1 MPGCARV
8 GDTINTGH
16 LCDTTATIIVG
27 SNNVFVNG
35 KSATFLGSDIS
46 SHQIESQRGVQP
58 PGPPTNPSTCIPH
71 PGQKVNVGSS
81 TVKVNGKAMA
91 RIGDSA
97 DLGSVTGGSTN
108 VFAGG

>member
-8 GDTINTGH
+8 NDTINTGH
-16 LCDTTATIIVG
+16 GCDTTATIVNG

-35 KSATFLGSDIS
+35 RSATFEGADIS
-46 SHQIESQRGVQP
+46 SHQI
-58 PGPPTNPSTCIPH
+58 TNPAPPPAPTCIPH
-71 PGQKVNVGSS
+71 PGQKVNVGSE
-81 TVKVNGKAMA
+81 TVKVNGKKMA

>member
-8 GDTINTGH
+8 NDTINTGH
-16 LCDTTATIIVG
+16 GCDTTATIIVG

-35 KSATFLGSDIS
+35 VSATFQGADIS
-46 SHQIESQRGVQP
+46 SHQID
-58 PGPPTNPSTCIPH
+58 NPSPPPTCIPD
-71 PGQKVNVGSS
+71 PGQKVNVGSA
-81 TVKVNGKAMA
+81 TVKVNGKPMA

-97 DLGSVTGGSTN
+97 DLGQITGGSAN

>member
-8 GDTINTGH
+8 NDTINTGH
-16 LCDTTATIIVG
+16 GCDTTATIIVG

-35 KSATFLGSDIS
+35 KVQHLRV
-46 SHQIESQRGVQP
+46 QIFRP
-58 PGPPTNPSTCIPH
+58 HTITNPVKTPGAPPCIAH
-71 PGQKVNVGSS
+71 PGQKVNAGSE

>member
-8 GDTINTGH
+8 NDTINTGH
-16 LCDTTATIIVG
+16 GCDTTATIIVG

-35 KSATFLGSDIS
+35 RSATFQGADIS
-46 SHQIESQRGVQP
+46 THTI
-58 PGPPTNPSTCIPH
+58 TNPVQAPGAPPCIPH
-71 PGQKVNVGSS
+71 PNQKVNVGSS

-108 VFAGG
+108 VFAN

>member
-8 GDTINTGH
+8 NDTINTGH
-16 LCDTTATIIVG
+16 GCDTTATIIVG

-35 KSATFLGSDIS
+35 RSATFQGASIS
-46 SHQIESQRGVQP
+46 THTI
-58 PGPPTNPSTCIPH
+58 TNPSGSDPKCIPH
-71 PGQKVNVGSS
+71 PGQIVNVGSS
-81 TVKVNGKAMA
+81 TVRVNGKAMA

>member
-8 GDTINTGH
+8 NDTINTGH
-16 LCDTTATIIVG
+16 GCDTTATIVVG

-35 KSATFLGSDIS
+35 RSATFQGASISTHTIENPSGSD
-46 SHQIESQRGVQP
+46 P
-58 PGPPTNPSTCIPH
+58 KCIPH
-71 PGQKVNVGSS
+71 PGQIVNRGSG

-108 VFAGG
+108 VFSGG

>member
-8 GDTINTGH
+8 NDTINTGH
-16 LCDTTATIIVG
+16 GCDTTATIIVG

-35 KSATFLGSDIS
+35 RSATFQGADIS
-46 SHQIESQRGVQP
+46 THTI
-58 PGPPTNPSTCIPH
+58 TNPSPPPAPPCIPH

-81 TVKVNGKAMA
+81 TVRVNGKPMA

>member
-8 GDTINTGH
+8 NDTINTGH
-16 LCDTTATIIVG
+16 GCDTTATIVNG

-35 KSATFLGSDIS
+35 RSATFEGADIS
-46 SHQIESQRGVQP
+46 THTI
-58 PGPPTNPSTCIPH
+58 TNPVQTPGAPPCIPH
-71 PGQKVNVGSS
+71 PGQKVNTGSG
-81 TVKVNGKAMA
+81 TVRVNGKKMA

-97 DLGSVTGGSTN
+97 DQGSVTGGSTN

>member
-8 GDTINTGH
+8 NDTINTGH
-16 LCDTTATIIVG
+16 GCDTTATIIVG

-35 KSATFLGSDIS
+35 RSATFQGADIS
-46 SHQIESQRGVQP
+46 SHTI
-58 PGPPTNPSTCIPH
+58 TNPAPPPAPPCIPH
-71 PGQKVNVGSS
+71 PGQKVNRGSS

>member
-8 GDTINTGH
+8 NDTINTGH
-16 LCDTTATIIVG
+16 GCDTTATIIVG

-35 KSATFLGSDIS
+35 RSATFQGADIS
-46 SHQIESQRGVQP
+46 SHQI
-58 PGPPTNPSTCIPH
+58 TNPGTPPPTCIPH

-81 TVKVNGKAMA
+81 TVKVNGKPMA
-91 RIGDSA
+91 RKGDSA